1 MEQNVNLKMKTKKT
15 RNSPSSPKSR
25 GGFSP
30 SPRLRRTAAQSN
42 GGGLPIAA
50 AKTTYAAIRKR
61 AKALE
66 KETVRFLADLVRT
79 QSFSSKEK
87 NVIGVIKKEMRKI
100 GFDGIRI
107 DGLGNIIGRM
117 GRGKRA
123 IAFDGHVDT
132 VYPGD
137 LSQWDFDPFTP
148 FVRNGKIWGRGTV
161 DQKGGVATMIHAG
174 RVIKELGLNDQF
186 TIYFTATVME
196 EDCDGLC
203 WQYLLDAEKLKP
215 ELVVITE
222 PTNLNIYR
230 GHRGRME
237 IRVEV
242 KGRSCHGSAPER
254 GDNAIYKISRVA
266 LEIEKLNQRLK
277 GDPFL
282 GKGTVTIS
290 EVKSSSPSLCAVAD
304 EAGIHLD
311 RRLTDGET
319 KESAVAEVKDAARRA
334 GCPDAKVY
342 VLRYAEAAYTGKV
355 YPTEKYYPTW
365 ALDKKSPWLK
375 NAVESYAGVLGRQPL
390 VDKWTFSTN
399 GIATAGM
406 KGIPTFG
413 LGPGNEVYAHAAN
426 EACPVSHLS
435 DAVAFYAAFV
445 ARLNGKV

>member
-1 MEQNVNLKMKTKKT
+1 MTKTTKKRAT
-15 RNSPSSPKSR
+15 VPV
-25 GGFSP
+25 
-30 SPRLRRTAAQSN
+30 
-42 GGGLPIAA
+42 
-50 AKTTYAAIRKR
+50 TYDLIRKS
-61 AKALE
+61 AKAME
-66 KETVRFLADLVRT
+66 KDTTRFLADLVRT
-79 QSFSSKEK
+79 QSFSSREK
-87 NVIGVIKKEMRKI
+87 NVIAVIKKEMQAI
-100 GFDGIRI
+100 GFDGIRV

-117 GRGKRA
+117 GKGRRV

-137 LSQWDFDPFTP
+137 LSAWKFDPFKP
-148 FVRNGKIWGRGTV
+148 FVKAGKIWGRGTV

-174 RVIKELGLNDQF
+174 KLIKALGLNDQF
-186 TIYFTATVME
+186 TVLFTATVME

-203 WQYLLDAEKLKP
+203 WQYLLNVEKLKP

-222 PTNLNIYR
+222 PTNMNLYR

-254 GDNAIYKISRVA
+254 GDNAIYKIARVA
-266 LEIEKLNQRLK
+266 LEIEKLNKRLK
-277 GDPFL
+277 NDPFL

-290 EVKSSSPSLCAVAD
+290 EVTSSSPSLCAVAD

-319 KESAVAEVKDAARRA
+319 KASAIAEVKDAARRA
-334 GCPDAKVY
+334 GCPNAKVY
-342 VLRYAEAAYTGKV
+342 VLKYQEAAYTGKV

-365 ALDKKSPWLK
+365 ALDEASPHLQ
-375 NAVESYAGVLGRQPL
+375 NAVAAYAGVLRKQPL

-413 LGPGNEVYAHAAN
+413 LGPGNEIHAHAAN
-426 EACPVSHLS
+426 EACPIEHLS
-435 DAVAFYAAFV
+435 GAVAFYAALV

>member
-1 MEQNVNLKMKTKKT
+1 MAKNLKKKT
-15 RNSPSSPKSR
+15 PSRKTP
-25 GGFSP
+25 P
-30 SPRLRRTAAQSN
+30 AAVSFE
-42 GGGLPIAA
+42 
-50 AKTTYAAIRKR
+50 AIRQR
-61 AKALE
+61 AKDLE
-66 KETVRFLADLVRT
+66 GETVRFLSDLVRT
-79 QSFSSKEK
+79 QSFSSKERT
-87 NVIGVIKKEMRKI
+87 VIGVINREMKQI
-100 GFDGIRI
+100 GFDEIRI
-107 DGLGNIIGRM
+107 DGLGNIIGRIGSGPRVM
-117 GRGKRA
+117 
-123 IAFDGHVDT
+123 AFDGHVDT

-137 LSQWDFDPFTP
+137 RSQWDFDPFKP
-148 FVRNGKIWGRGTV
+148 FVKDGKIWGRGTV

-203 WQYLLDAEKLKP
+203 WQYILNEDGIKP

-254 GDNAIYKISRVA
+254 GDNAIYKIARIA
-266 LEIEKLNQRLK
+266 LEVEKLNTRLRD
-277 GDPFL
+277 DPFL

-290 EVKSSSPSLCAVAD
+290 EVTSMSPSQCAVAD
-304 EAGIHLD
+304 GATLHLD
-311 RRLTDGET
+311 RRLTFGET
-319 KESAVAEVKDAARRA
+319 KESALAEVQDAAMRA
-334 GCPDAKVY
+334 GYPDAKVI
-342 VLRYAEAAYTGKV
+342 VLTYEVPAYTGKV

-365 ALDKKSPWLK
+365 VMDESSPFLK
-375 NAVESYAGVLGRQPL
+375 DAVAAYAGVLGKPPL

-426 EACPVSHLS
+426 EACPIEHLS
-435 DAVAFYAAFV
+435 AAVAFYAALV
-445 ARLNGKV
+445 AKLNGRV

>member
-1 MEQNVNLKMKTKKT
+1 MEKNLKMKNSTKKT
-15 RNSPSSPKSR
+15 PP
-25 GGFSP
+25 
-30 SPRLRRTAAQSN
+30 AAVTF
-42 GGGLPIAA
+42 G
-50 AKTTYAAIRKR
+50 AIRQR
-61 AKALE
+61 AQE
-66 KETVRFLADLVRT
+66 MEGDTVRFLSDLVRT
-79 QSFSSKEK
+79 QSFSSKEGA
-87 NVIGVIKKEMRKI
+87 VIAVIKKEMKQI
-100 GFDGIRI
+100 GFDEVKI
-107 DGLGNIIGRM
+107 DGLGNIIGRIGSGPRVM
-117 GRGKRA
+117 
-123 IAFDGHVDT
+123 AFDGHVDT

-137 LSQWDFDPFTP
+137 LSQWKFNPFEP
-148 FVRNGKIWGRGTV
+148 AVVDGEIRGRGTV

-186 TIYFTATVME
+186 TIYFTGTVME

-203 WQYLLDAEKLKP
+203 WQYILNEDRMAP

-237 IRVEV
+237 IHVEV

-254 GDNAIYKISRVA
+254 GDNAIYKISRIA
-266 LEIEKLNQRLK
+266 LEIEKLNERLR

-304 EAGIHLD
+304 EARIHLD
-311 RRLTDGET
+311 RRLTHGET
-319 KESAVAEVKDAARRA
+319 KESALAEVQDAAKRA
-334 GCPDAKVY
+334 GFPEAKVS
-342 VLRYAEAAYTGKV
+342 VLNYEEAAYTGKV

-365 ALDKKSPWLK
+365 ALDENSPYLK
-375 NAVESYAGVLGRQPL
+375 DAVGAYQGVLGRPPL

-406 KGIPTFG
+406 RGIPTLG

-426 EACPVSHLS
+426 EACPVEHLS
-435 DAVAFYAAFV
+435 AAVAFYAALV